1 MLNISAGGCA
11 FTVTDPVFAEAPGK
25 AIKVTID
32 DFSLLQG
39 KPLEGIVIRSTNDE
53 GRYVVGCRLIEDN
66 DAICEY
72 AVSYTHLDVYKRQVL
87 ERMNVSCNKIIL
99 DEGAL

>member
-1 MLNISAGGCA
+1 MQLQVSRSKKAGKGHMLCANNPIFIISAGGCA

-72 AVSYTHLDVYKRQVL
+72 VKTKMQ
-87 ERMNVSCNKIIL
+87 
-99 DEGAL
+99 

>member
-1 MLNISAGGCA
+1 M
-11 FTVTDPVFAEAPGK
+11 
-25 AIKVTID
+25 KVTID

-53 GRYVVGCRLIEDN
+53 GCYTVGCRLIEDN

-72 AVSYTHLDVYKRQVL
+72 VKTKMH
-87 ERMNVSCNKIIL
+87 
-99 DEGAL
+99 